1 MTSLKFNVT
10 ALGAGGA
17 FRECMMFC
25 YHGIKSL
32 GYTATWIDEYIDP
45 DAINIVFGAGATN
58 WTALSAQAKDI
69 IIYNM
74 EQVSPEVPWFDLSYF
89 RQFLNTQ
96 VWDYNLKNIQALQ
109 SAGVNTIQHVQLGY
123 CPEMTEI
130 SPTTH
135 RFIGTEITTSDESV
149 IDQDIDVLFYGSI
162 SPRRKKTLDA
172 IRARGLNVV
181 STETGQFLGEKRAE
195 LIGRAKVVLNIHY
208 YETVGIFEI
217 VRVSYLLANHKA
229 VVSELS
235 PHTDIEPDIKDAI
248 VSGSLDE
255 LPELCWQLVHD
266 IDRRKAL
273 EKTGFAT
280 FAKRE
285 AGKILRPAIEN
296 YLASREGHHP
306 MPILAALPKTL
317 QIGAGL
323 RWRFDRCNM
332 DARTDFS
339 PDLTLDIN
347 YPLPFDLALHSWRF
361 GQIQLTR
368 GCFEKI
374 IAKDVFQCVTNLT
387 QALTN
392 CLELLED
399 GGLLELEVPHDLS
412 YGAWSL
418 ADTKRTFNEQTWG
431 KLLGNW
437 WQYGWQTHRFEAM
450 SQSFI
455 STNDVGFK
463 ALQEHDHNWDIVL
476 KIPRTV
482 DALSIVLKKRAL
494 TADEM
499 KQLPLRKFLS

>member
-1 MTSLKFNVT
+1 MTSIKFNVT

-25 YHGIKSL
+25 YYGIKSL

-45 DAINIVFGAGATN
+45 DAINIVFGAGASN
-58 WTALSAQAKDI
+58 WTTLSAQAKDI

-74 EQVSPEVPWFDLSYF
+74 EQVSPEVPWFDLAYF

-109 SAGVNTIQHVQLGY
+109 HAGVYNIQHVQLGY

-135 RFIGTEITTSDESV
+135 RLLSATQHDDELM
-149 IDQDIDVLFYGSI
+149 IEQDIDVLFYGSI

-172 IRARGLNVV
+172 IRARGLTVM
-181 STETGQFLGEKRAE
+181 STETGQFLGDKRAE
-195 LIGRAKVVLNIHY
+195 YIGRAKVVINIHY

-248 VSGSLDE
+248 LSGSLDE

-266 IDRRKAL
+266 HDRRKAL
-273 EKTGFAT
+273 EERGFEA
-280 FAKRE
+280 FSKRQAAE
-285 AGKILRPAIEN
+285 ILRPAIEN
-296 YLASREGHHP
+296 YLAQQEIKETIP
-306 MPILAALPKTL
+306 TLAALPRTL

-323 RWRFDRCNM
+323 RWRFDMCNI
-332 DARTDFS
+332 DARADFS
-339 PDLTLDIN
+339 PDLTLDIS
-347 YPLPFDLALHSWRF
+347 YPLPFDLPLTSWRF
-361 GQIQLTR
+361 GQISLMR
-368 GCFEKI
+368 GYFNKI
-374 IAKDVFQCVTNLT
+374 VAKDVFQCVNHFI

-392 CLELLED
+392 CLELLEED
-399 GGLLELEVPHDLS
+399 GTLELEVPHDLS
-412 YGAWSL
+412 YGVWGL
-418 ADTKRTFNEQTWG
+418 ADTKRTFNEHTWG
-431 KLLGNW
+431 KLLNNW
-437 WQYGWQTHRFEAM
+437 WQYGWQTHRFEAI

-455 STNDVGFK
+455 CTNDVGFK
-463 ALQEHDHNWDIVL
+463 ALQEHNHNWDVVL
-476 KIPRTV
+476 KMPRAV
-482 DALSIVLKKRAL
+482 DALSIVLRKRAL
-494 TADEM
+494 TTDEI
-499 KQLPLRKFLS
+499 KHLPIHKFMS